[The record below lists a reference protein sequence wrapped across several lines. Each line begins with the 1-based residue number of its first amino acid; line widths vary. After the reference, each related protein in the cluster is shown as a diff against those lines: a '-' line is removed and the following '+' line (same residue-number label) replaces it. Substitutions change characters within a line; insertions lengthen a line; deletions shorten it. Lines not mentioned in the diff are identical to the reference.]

1 MVQAKLGDQVT
12 VNYTG
17 KLDDGTIFD
26 SSIDRDPLQFS
37 LGEGHVIPGFEE
49 AVTGMSPGDTK
60 TVTIP
65 CNQAY
70 GPYHEEMVIVV
81 DQQQIPAELG
91 IEVGQQLQIRQGED
105 EIIPVI
111 ITDISDSKVTLDANH
126 PLAGQDLTFEIELVE
141 IG

>member
-26 SSIDRDPLQFS
+26 SSIDREPLQFS
-37 LGEGHVIPGFEE
+37 LGEGDVIPGFEE